1 MAFAVR
7 GLGSGGYCVHSRAVS
22 ARLFHLGLIVL
33 RELGLDIEDDPI
45 ERAGEEEKLAVVVL
59 KVNDAAVVAPDVPSP
74 VAEAANSIRTVPW

>member
-1 MAFAVR
+1 
-7 GLGSGGYCVHSRAVS
+7 
-22 ARLFHLGLIVL
+22 
-33 RELGLDIEDDPI
+33 LGLDIEDDPI